1 MNKIKLLSLSA
12 IALTTFSVTVTSLV
26 AVTKANTINQVQT
39 NIEKSEEVLTAKEK
53 QELSEFKATTGLSPE
68 KIREIENVDTSR
80 IYLENGKTYIDGVEQ
95 KDLQRGKLSWAV
107 KAIRSAYKKLPNSV
121 KNYIAGYIGLES
133 FLNILDGY
141 TGAVTDGIKWALE
154 QAGMPSWMADFCAK
168 TITTF
173 IL

>member
-12 IALTTFSVTVTSLV
+12 IALTTFSVTVPSLV

-80 IYLENGKTYIDGVEQ
+80 IYLENGKNLHRWCRTKRFTTWKI
-95 KDLQRGKLSWAV
+95 KLGS
-107 KAIRSAYKKLPNSV
+107 
-121 KNYIAGYIGLES
+121 
-133 FLNILDGY
+133 
-141 TGAVTDGIKWALE
+141 
-154 QAGMPSWMADFCAK
+154 
-168 TITTF
+168 
-173 IL
+173 